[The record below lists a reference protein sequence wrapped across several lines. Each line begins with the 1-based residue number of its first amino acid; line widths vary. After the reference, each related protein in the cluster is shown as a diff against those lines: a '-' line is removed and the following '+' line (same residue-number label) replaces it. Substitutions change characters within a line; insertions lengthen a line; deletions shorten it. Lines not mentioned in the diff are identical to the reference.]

1 MNINNNKLVSVC
13 MCTRNRAY
21 RMLPAIKC
29 ILDQTYKNFEFIII
43 DDCSTDETET
53 VVNQLQKQDNRIKY
67 IKLNEHDFIYA
78 RNLAFL
84 SATGEY
90 IALIDSD
97 DKCSPNKLEE
107 QIKFLDEHPDIDV
120 VGCKIQFG
128 AKTSNL
134 SIPKTF
140 NTWKD
145 EYFKNELENNNENI
159 SMLLHFP
166 SIMIRKETIHRIFK
180 NNMYFY
186 PELKN
191 GGEDQMFLYSL
202 YINNAKFANI
212 SNATYLYNYLEY
224 DDSISSSIGKHFNE
238 NNFIFKYIHNKP
250 LSDRIEITRKL
261 YMKYNG

>member
-1 MNINNNKLVSVC
+1 MPK
-13 MCTRNRAY
+13 
-21 RMLPAIKC
+21 
-29 ILDQTYKNFEFIII
+29 F
-43 DDCSTDETET
+43 
-53 VVNQLQKQDNRIKY
+53 
-67 IKLNEHDFIYA
+67 NEHDFIYA

-107 QIKFLDEHPDIDV
+107 QIKFLDEHPNIDV

-128 AKTSNL
+128 TKTSNL

-140 NTWKD
+140 NSWKD

-180 NNMYFY
+180 NDIYFY

-202 YINNAKFANI
+202 YINNVKFANEPEI
-212 SNATYLYNYLEY
+212 TLGINLIYSPLIELI
-224 DDSISSSIGKHFNE
+224 SISS
-238 NNFIFKYIHNKP
+238 P
-250 LSDRIEITRKL
+250 
-261 YMKYNG
+261 

>member
-1 MNINNNKLVSVC
+1 M
-13 MCTRNRAY
+13 
-21 RMLPAIKC
+21 
-29 ILDQTYKNFEFIII
+29 E
-43 DDCSTDETET
+43 
-53 VVNQLQKQDNRIKY
+53 RIKY

-140 NTWKD
+140 NSWKD

-186 PELKN
+186 IKMALLVEWLRNKN
-191 GGEDQMFLYSL
+191 DMEEQDIRRILRMIFQEEN
-202 YINNAKFANI
+202 INQQ
-212 SNATYLYNYLEY
+212 
-224 DDSISSSIGKHFNE
+224 GKTV
-238 NNFIFKYIHNKP
+238 
-250 LSDRIEITRKL
+250 R
-261 YMKYNG
+261 

>member
-1 MNINNNKLVSVC
+1 MNNNKLVSVC

-90 IALIDSD
+90 ISLIDSD

-107 QIKFLDEHPDIDV
+107 QIKFLDEHPEIDV

-128 AKTSNL
+128 SKTSNL

-140 NTWKD
+140 NSCKD
-145 EYFKNELENNNENI
+145 EYFKN
-159 SMLLHFP
+159 
-166 SIMIRKETIHRIFK
+166 
-180 NNMYFY
+180 
-186 PELKN
+186 
-191 GGEDQMFLYSL
+191 
-202 YINNAKFANI
+202 
-212 SNATYLYNYLEY
+212 
-224 DDSISSSIGKHFNE
+224 
-238 NNFIFKYIHNKP
+238 
-250 LSDRIEITRKL
+250 
-261 YMKYNG
+261 

>member
-1 MNINNNKLVSVC
+1 M
-13 MCTRNRAY
+13 
-21 RMLPAIKC
+21 
-29 ILDQTYKNFEFIII
+29 I
-43 DDCSTDETET
+43 DDCSTDETEE
-53 VVNQLQKQDNRIKY
+53 VVKQLQRQDNRIKY

-90 IALIDSD
+90 ISLIDSD

-140 NTWKD
+140 NSWKD

-180 NNMYFY
+180 NDIYFY

-202 YINNAKFANI
+202 YIN
-212 SNATYLYNYLEY
+212 
-224 DDSISSSIGKHFNE
+224 
-238 NNFIFKYIHNKP
+238 FI
-250 LSDRIEITRKL
+250 
-261 YMKYNG
+261 